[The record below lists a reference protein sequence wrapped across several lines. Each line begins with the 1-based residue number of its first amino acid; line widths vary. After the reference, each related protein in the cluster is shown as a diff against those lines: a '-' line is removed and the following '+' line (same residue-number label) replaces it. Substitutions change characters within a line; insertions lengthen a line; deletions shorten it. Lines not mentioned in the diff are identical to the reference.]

1 MVEYYQRRSDKE
13 PLERVSKPYTQVG
26 LWVHVPDKRIDVAQ
40 FSEVYGLDA
49 NIVRDVFDRHELPRG
64 EFKNRH
70 QYVFMRLPSSAV
82 DGAATAPILA
92 IAGPQYLITVTPHVD
107 FPPQKISAFLSPSVH
122 HSTAMLVAVL
132 AGVVSEY
139 EQRINMLEEKI
150 MKARKR
156 LKHPDVKDTDFVEF
170 VTIEDR
176 LNEYRSSLEGVFGVT
191 KQLQANRHGIFK
203 PRDTESIEDIML
215 HVEQLLVSVSAS
227 AQTIA
232 SIQNAYSTIANNTLN
247 QRMKALTAITILLA
261 IPNVFYGMYGMN
273 IKLPFQDESWAYLSI
288 VGFTVLLIVLVFLL
302 AKRSRL
308 F

>member
-13 PLERVSKPYTQVG
+13 PLEQVKKPYMQTG
-26 LWVHVPDKRIDVAQ
+26 LWVHVPDKRVDVGRLA
-40 FSEVYGLDA
+40 ELYGLDA

-64 EFKNRH
+64 EIKDRH
-70 QYVFMRLPSSAV
+70 EYVFMRLPSSAI

-92 IAGPQYLITVTPHVD
+92 VAGPQYFFTITPHVD
-107 FPPQKISAFLSPSVH
+107 FSPQKIDVFLTTSAH
-122 HSTAMLVAVL
+122 HPAAMLIAVL

-139 EQRINMLEEKI
+139 EQRVNVLEEKI
-150 MKARKR
+150 VRARKR
-156 LKHPDVKDTDFVEF
+156 LKHADVKDTDFIEF

-176 LNEYRSSLEGVFGVT
+176 LNEYRSSLEGMFGVT
-191 KQLQANRHGIFK
+191 KQLQTNRHAIFK
-203 PRDTESIEDIML
+203 PRDVESIEDIML
-215 HVEQLLVSVSAS
+215 HVEQLLVSIGAS
-227 AQTIA
+227 AQTIT

-273 IKLPFQDESWAYLSI
+273 VTLPFQHESWAYLSI
-288 VGFTVLLIVLVFLL
+288 VGFTVLLIVLVFFL